1 MQGEDASRE
10 PLPRMTNAFGGTSS
24 LAGTQVEI
32 HAHSTLHAALC
43 EYAVEH
49 ATPTSL
55 AAGATTSARSAGSA
69 VMAMMKGL
77 AGAVVAN
84 EVEDARG
91 GSGGRNSMTTSLS
104 LGYGS
109 TEITYESHTF
119 LLTKQGLG
127 PPRPRE
133 GIYTTLVLS
142 HPESGAAVVA
152 AMQKLCDAA
161 LAEYNTARPG
171 KIALLSFNA
180 KVNSWH
186 RDRMLIKRPLESVI
200 LPASC
205 DKVVEE
211 VREFLD
217 ADTRR
222 WYLEHG
228 IPYKRTFLLYGPPG
242 CGKSSLIRAVAS
254 EFDCSVCMVSLAD
267 RGLQDTGLRTA
278 MATAPAKAL
287 IAFEDVDALFGH
299 HRERGEAANNVTF
312 SGLLNALDGVSDP
325 SGTIIFLTTNHKD
338 RLDPAL
344 IRQGRCD
351 VQVELTFAVD
361 EQLAKCFSR
370 FYHSATAAD
379 TDRFVANVRAKAGGS
394 RVTMAQLQEHF
405 VQHRKS
411 TLAEAVKD
419 IRLGGQGSDSAMQSS
434 ASIYS

>member
-1 MQGEDASRE
+1 
-10 PLPRMTNAFGGTSS
+10 
-24 LAGTQVEI
+24 
-32 HAHSTLHAALC
+32 
-43 EYAVEH
+43 
-49 ATPTSL
+49 
-55 AAGATTSARSAGSA
+55 
-69 VMAMMKGL
+69 MAMMKGL

-109 TEITYESHTF
+109 TEITYVSTEISYTF

-217 ADTRR
+217 AETRR
-222 WYLEHG
+222 WCSRLLPTRPPLRDRLPPPASLSPTLPTARRYLEHG

-351 VQVELTFAVD
+351 VQ
-361 EQLAKCFSR
+361 
-370 FYHSATAAD
+370 
-379 TDRFVANVRAKAGGS
+379 
-394 RVTMAQLQEHF
+394 
-405 VQHRKS
+405 
-411 TLAEAVKD
+411 AERGPA
-419 IRLGGQGSDSAMQSS
+419 RPALCAPSS
-434 ASIYS
+434 AGSVATT